1 MHKII
6 IGTRGSELA
15 LWQANYTKSLLEKQN
30 CEVEIKII
38 STEGDRSQQW
48 NTSFDKLEGKGF
60 FTKEIEDAL
69 LKKEIDLAVHSHKDL
84 PTESP
89 DGLMIAGV
97 SDREDP
103 SELLLI
109 RKEALD
115 EKKKFNLKENAIVGT
130 SSSRRKAQLLSFRG
144 DIQLKELRGN
154 VPTRVKKLTDG
165 EYDAILLAAA
175 GVERLGLDLS
185 HLHVEKLSPKEFI
198 PAPAQGVLAWQ
209 IRETD
214 DRTARVI
221 EKINN
226 EDVQTLINVE
236 RRVLNLF
243 EGGCHMP
250 LGAYCEMDTDKNDR
264 PLFKLWVSKANT
276 WDAQPVQLYFET
288 GLAFDLPERV
298 VERINSI
305 TPQKVFV
312 SKAAKETDYLPRA
325 LKNLGFDAQIESL
338 IDFKQVKMHILPVSD
353 WIFFSSKRAVKYF
366 FQQEPKIGKVK
377 FGCIS
382 KETAMELRQFGHR
395 ADFIGQNADTKFVG
409 KQFASIA
416 GSSKVLFP
424 IAKDSLQSIQ
434 YQLNKREN
442 AINIVVYETITHPVT
457 IDPATQ
463 IFVFT
468 SPSNVDGFFA
478 KNKWNDNYKAVA
490 MGDATEAAL
499 IRKRVRK
506 CVKPISFDDMGLLQ
520 AILSVS

>member
-1 MHKII
+1 MHKVI

-15 LWQANYTKSLLEKQN
+15 LWQANYTKDLLVKLG
-30 CEVEIKII
+30 CEVEIKIL
-38 STEGDRSQQW
+38 TTQGDRSQEW

-60 FTKEIEDAL
+60 FTKEIEEAL

-89 DGLMIAGV
+89 DGLIIAGV
-97 SDREDP
+97 SNREDP
-103 SELLLI
+103 SEYLLI
-109 RKEALD
+109 RKEAVD
-115 EKKKFNLKENAIVGT
+115 EKQKFSLKQKAIVGT
-130 SSSRRKAQLLSFRG
+130 SSSRRKAQLLAFRS
-144 DIQLKELRGN
+144 DVELKELRGN
-154 VPTRVKKLTDG
+154 VPTRVKKLIDG
-165 EYDAILLAAA
+165 EYDAIMLAAA
-175 GVERLGLDLS
+175 GIERLGLDLS
-185 HLHVEKLSPKEFI
+185 ELHVEKLSPKEFI

-209 IRETD
+209 VRETD
-214 DRTARVI
+214 DRTARLI

-250 LGAYCEMDTDKNDR
+250 LGAYCEFDTDKNDR
-264 PLFKLWVSKANT
+264 PLFKLWISKAAT
-276 WDAQPVQLYFET
+276 WDAQPIQLYFET
-288 GLAFDLPERV
+288 GLAYDLPERV
-298 VERINSI
+298 VERVNAIV
-305 TPQKVFV
+305 PQKVFV
-312 SKAAKETDYLPRA
+312 SKDCKETDYLPRA
-325 LKNLGFDAQIESL
+325 LKNLGFTVQIQSL
-338 IDFKQVKMHILPVSD
+338 IEFKQVKMYLMPVSD

-424 IAKDSLQSIQ
+424 IAKDSMQSIQ
-434 YQLNKREN
+434 YQLNKRDN
-442 AINIVVYETITHPVT
+442 AINIVVYETLMHPVT
-457 IDPATQ
+457 IDPDTQ

-468 SPSNVDGFFA
+468 SPSNVDAFFA
-478 KNKWNDNYKAVA
+478 KNKWQESYKAIA
-490 MGDATEAAL
+490 MGEATEAAL

-506 CVKPISFDDMGLLQ
+506 CVKPISFDDLGLLQ
-520 AILSVS
+520 AILSIS